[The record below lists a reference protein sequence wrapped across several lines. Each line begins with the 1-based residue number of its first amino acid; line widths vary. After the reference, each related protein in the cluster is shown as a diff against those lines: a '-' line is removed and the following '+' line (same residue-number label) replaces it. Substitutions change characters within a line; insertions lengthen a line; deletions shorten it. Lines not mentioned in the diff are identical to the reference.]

1 MAFLFLSL
9 GSHTHTHFRLNG
21 NFFWYGVKKWK
32 DAHHFLF
39 SSVSS
44 LTVNADGYDAV
55 SLEERIFPVL
65 SCYGKITKNKRP
77 ISLTDGHRQTTR
89 ARRNETSETKKMFDA
104 RTSSEL
110 FDQESLDR
118 VTSFS
123 AVAPIGEAGVWIPVH
138 IAVRI
143 YFYIYRPSEISK
155 TVLPKEW
162 YFTHR
167 QLIEFV
173 SVQRFFFLRLFD
185 RMGLNWL
192 EQSRD
197 PSSEKKNKD
206 SASAIERNRN

>member
-1 MAFLFLSL
+1 MTFLFLSL

-21 NFFWYGVKKWK
+21 NFFLIRCQKVKRR
-32 DAHHFLF
+32 APFSFLF
-39 SSVSS
+39 RIV
-44 LTVNADGYDAV
+44 ADGKRWWLWCRKFGRKNL
-55 SLEERIFPVL
+55 SRLVL
-65 SCYGKITKNKRP
+65 LRWDNKEQASDFSHRRP
-77 ISLTDGHRQTTR
+77 QTNHTC
-89 ARRNETSETKKMFDA
+89 RRNETSKTKKMFDA

-173 SVQRFFFLRLFD
+173 SVQRFFF
-185 RMGLNWL
+185 
-192 EQSRD
+192 
-197 PSSEKKNKD
+197 
-206 SASAIERNRN
+206 